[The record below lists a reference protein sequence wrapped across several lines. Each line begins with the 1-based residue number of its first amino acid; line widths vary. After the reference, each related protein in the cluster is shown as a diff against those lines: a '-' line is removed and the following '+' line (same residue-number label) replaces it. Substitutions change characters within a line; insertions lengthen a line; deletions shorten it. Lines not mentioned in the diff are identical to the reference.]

1 MYHTINTPLH
11 QTNQYTSEKQIYND
25 IKNGKINKSQLEQ
38 IQRLRPDLYAS
49 YEQYAENEMKLKI
62 INKTGISTQPLL
74 YDSLNTDELFAKFGL
89 DKANSRDI
97 DLVAKR
103 IELMG
108 TGTFKSSQDEYI
120 QSMRKYKEINDQIRN
135 IEDDVRK
142 QYEGTGAPESTI
154 AIMVA
159 NRTKEL
165 TKQLH
170 DAMRSAELAQT
181 NHNLEVGQ
189 LNEMM
194 RTYQAQASLDLQ
206 YDEQDMKK
214 FGIVLDVM
222 KGEQARRDSIKL
234 ADIEFQRGI
243 YQKQWLLDM
252 EQGNIMS
259 EDPTIRKRAI
269 EKEVETIMRDYDGLI
284 MSSRAELVE
293 RIQRNMNAGK
303 SFGDAVGAIM
313 QDIRKKPHYKQYM
326 MNKSGISIIPQS
338 IGGGFYTQYDSNGN
352 ISIVSDE
359 QLKLAQQPE
368 YKEQIRKAINEQRAR
383 HGASEYDNIEFVN
396 DLLEGKFLTRN
407 KTPVLP

>member
-1 MYHTINTPLH
+1 MDGVYHTINTPLH

-108 TGTFKSSQDEYI
+108 TGTFKSSQAEYI

-159 NRTKEL
+159 SRTKEL

-234 ADIEFQRGI
+234 SDIEFQRGI

-252 EQGNIMS
+252 EQGNIAS

-293 RIQRNMNAGK
+293 RIQRDMNAGK
-303 SFGDAVGAIM
+303 SFGDAV
-313 QDIRKKPHYKQYM
+313 
-326 MNKSGISIIPQS
+326 
-338 IGGGFYTQYDSNGN
+338 
-352 ISIVSDE
+352 
-359 QLKLAQQPE
+359 
-368 YKEQIRKAINEQRAR
+368 
-383 HGASEYDNIEFVN
+383 
-396 DLLEGKFLTRN
+396 
-407 KTPVLP
+407 